1 MACTLPCKKW
11 RRWADKEV
19 SNSLVQLLREQRNHF
34 LQEFHTAEEGLEVIA
49 EERESELEEHA
60 QEEQSARFLTRLDDT
75 ILFAVKEIDAAPTSK
90 KSSIISI

>member
-1 MACTLPCKKW
+1 MK
-11 RRWADKEV
+11 
-19 SNSLVQLLREQRNHF
+19 SLSTGIPQ
-34 LQEFHTAEEGLEVIA
+34 AEEGLEAIA